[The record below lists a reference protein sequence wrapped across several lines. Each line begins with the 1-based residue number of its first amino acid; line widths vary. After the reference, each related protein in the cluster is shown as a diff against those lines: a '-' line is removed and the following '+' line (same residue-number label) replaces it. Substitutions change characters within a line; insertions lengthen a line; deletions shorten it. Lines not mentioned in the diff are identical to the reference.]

1 MNLVTRYV
9 LNPNNPIIPDRFIL
23 SDLTGGGPDNI
34 NLNCF
39 IAPLNVLNSIDKI
52 NFIIQ
57 SSDLGNYKQEY
68 TYPYGEYYE
77 DSIVPILP
85 YGVLFACLANP
96 NNLTLPNIPLGG
108 FDKLYGGIQDIIRI
122 NIQLITQDTV
132 KYNCEI
138 YVLPANL
145 EPSKITNIGYATIK
159 EALTIL
165 GGSMSGR
172 TQTDFI
178 RKSELI
184 NLNADSSKLT
194 KYGNN
199 DFVNVPD
206 IVKVTYDEMTGRISF
221 TLRNGTSPSYYSGQN
236 GSFTMIKNGTKA
248 DGLHAFTAE
257 SNTNKN
263 VSINAHFRSLVPN
276 TYNKI
281 QIVIGENIFGWY
293 DLPYSSSDFNWLS
306 NCQDLHQF
314 MHNNMN
320 QTFSIT
326 IRLKKE

>member
-1 MNLVTRYV
+1 ML
-9 LNPNNPIIPDRFIL
+9 
-23 SDLTGGGPDNI
+23 
-34 NLNCF
+34 
-39 IAPLNVLNSIDKI
+39 
-52 NFIIQ
+52 
-57 SSDLGNYKQEY
+57 
-68 TYPYGEYYE
+68 
-77 DSIVPILP
+77 
-85 YGVLFACLANP
+85 
-96 NNLTLPNIPLGG
+96 
-108 FDKLYGGIQDIIRI
+108 
-122 NIQLITQDTV
+122 
-132 KYNCEI
+132 
-138 YVLPANL
+138 
-145 EPSKITNIGYATIK
+145 
-159 EALTIL
+159 
-165 GGSMSGR
+165 GR

-194 KYGNN
+194 KYGDN

-257 SNTNKN
+257 SNANKN
-263 VSINAHFRSLVPN
+263 VTINAHFRSLVPN

-293 DLPYSSSDFNWLS
+293 NLPYSSSDFNWLS

-320 QTFSIT
+320 QIFSIT

>member
-1 MNLVTRYV
+1 
-9 LNPNNPIIPDRFIL
+9 
-23 SDLTGGGPDNI
+23 
-34 NLNCF
+34 
-39 IAPLNVLNSIDKI
+39 
-52 NFIIQ
+52 
-57 SSDLGNYKQEY
+57 
-68 TYPYGEYYE
+68 
-77 DSIVPILP
+77 
-85 YGVLFACLANP
+85 
-96 NNLTLPNIPLGG
+96 
-108 FDKLYGGIQDIIRI
+108 
-122 NIQLITQDTV
+122 
-132 KYNCEI
+132 
-138 YVLPANL
+138 
-145 EPSKITNIGYATIK
+145 
-159 EALTIL
+159 
-165 GGSMSGR
+165 MSGR

-199 DFVNVPD
+199 DFVMNDD

-257 SNTNKN
+257 STTNKN